1 MQRATSGYF
10 EQINR
15 IDRVFTVHHFSKQPN
30 ALSLNK
36 PFPNGATLKYIQRIF
51 FYKCINTF
59 FLQTRDKEL
68 YTIYTPK

>member
-15 IDRVFTVHHFSKQPN
+15 IDPRVFTVHHFSKQPN

-51 FYKCINTF
+51 SINV
-59 FLQTRDKEL
+59 
-68 YTIYTPK
+68 